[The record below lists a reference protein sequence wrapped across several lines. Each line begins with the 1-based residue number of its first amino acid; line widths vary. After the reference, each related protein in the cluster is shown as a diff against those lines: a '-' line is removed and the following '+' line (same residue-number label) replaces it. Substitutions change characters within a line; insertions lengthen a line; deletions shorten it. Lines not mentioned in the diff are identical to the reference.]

1 MNASTDRIEKQ
12 ITLKAPR
19 SRVWQALT
27 TAEKFG
33 EWFGVNLTGK
43 IFTVGARIQGE
54 QASCSGEKKGQI
66 WDAVIERIDPEKFFA
81 YRWHPYI
88 ADSSIDLS
96 HEPRTLVEFELAEI
110 TNGTL
115 LRVVESGFDAL
126 STARQHEAMPMH
138 INGWEHQIKNIE
150 AYLAQV

>member
-12 ITLKAPR
+12 IILKAPL

-33 EWFGVNLTGK
+33 EWFGVTLTGK
-43 IFTVGARIQGE
+43 TFTVGARIQGE
-54 QASCSGEKKGQI
+54 KVSCSGEKKGQV
-66 WDAVIERIDPEKFFA
+66 WDALIERIDPEQFFA
-81 YRWHPYI
+81 YRWHPYN

-96 HEPRTLVEFELAEI
+96 HEPRTLVEFELAEV
-110 TNGTL
+110 TGGTL

-126 STARQHEAMPMH
+126 SVARRNEAMPMH
-138 INGWEHQIKNIE
+138 TNGWEHQMKNIE